1 MNNFTNKVYLLTEH
15 NETYQQQIDK
25 LQLPDL
31 EITDNPEDA
40 SILLASPPLVAKRL
54 SDFPNVEWMQS
65 VYAGVDAL
73 TTNTPNFLLT
83 NVKGIF
89 GQQIRNTFSVTLF
102 NIIATFCTIKKV
114 RIRPNGSP
122 NPINL

>member
-65 VYAGVDAL
+65 V
-73 TTNTPNFLLT
+73 
-83 NVKGIF
+83 
-89 GQQIRNTFSVTLF
+89 SVSYTHLR
-102 NIIATFCTIKKV
+102 AHET
-114 RIRPNGSP
+114 
-122 NPINL
+122 

>member
-65 VYAGVDAL
+65 VYAGVDTL
-73 TTNTPNFLLT
+73 TTDTPNFLPVSYTHLRAHET
-83 NVKGIF
+83 
-89 GQQIRNTFSVTLF
+89 
-102 NIIATFCTIKKV
+102 
-114 RIRPNGSP
+114 
-122 NPINL
+122 